1 MVTSRY
7 DSSRRTAA
15 AAVTKASIL
24 AAAKTLFLAD
34 GYASTT
40 VQQIARAAGVA
51 VPTVY
56 ASAGSK
62 ADILSALIMPFT
74 RAQPVEET
82 MAAVSV
88 GTDSAEV
95 LALTCA
101 GVRRMHEEHRDVVTV
116 LFPQTESEPAAAHVY
131 RQVIETYQE
140 GLGVTADRL
149 MTLGGVKPGLD
160 REGVLD
166 LLWFYFGLAGWRS
179 LCTDRGWTPERA
191 EKWLVEAATAAILE

>member
-1 MVTSRY
+1 MTPRY
-7 DSSRRTAA
+7 DSSRRAA
-15 AAVTKASIL
+15 AAAETKASIL
-24 AAAKTLFLAD
+24 SAAKTLFLAD
-34 GYASTT
+34 GYAGTT

-62 ADILSALIMPFT
+62 AEILSALILPFT
-74 RAQPVEET
+74 RAQPVEEA
-82 MAAVSV
+82 MEAVRAATN
-88 GTDSAEV
+88 GAEV

-116 LFPQTESEPAAAHVY
+116 LFPQTESEPAAALVY
-131 RQVIETYQE
+131 RQVIESYQE

-149 MTLGGVKPGLD
+149 LTLGGVRPGLD

-166 LLWFYFGLAGWRS
+166 FLWFYFGLAGWRS

-191 EKWLVEAATAAILE
+191 EKWLTQAAAAAILE